1 MQLRTQFSIF
11 LVNKPGVLA
20 SVIGA
25 LAKAHVNIVAL
36 TLTDYMEH
44 GVLRIVCEDEAAARV
59 VLGKAH
65 DRWTE
70 TEVLSLELANQPGAF
85 AAVAQNL
92 AEEKVNISYAYCTGG
107 APGGHTTAVFKVAD
121 MAKGQKVLSALGL
134 HKSEKRGAQVK
145 APPTRR

>member
-1 MQLRTQFSIF
+1 MHVQTQFSVF

-25 LAKAHVNIVAL
+25 LAKGHINIVAL

-44 GVLRIVCEDEAAARV
+44 GVLRIVCDNEAAARV
-59 VLGKAH
+59 VLGQAH

-70 TEVLSLELANQPGAF
+70 TDVLVMELRNEPGEF
-85 AAVAQNL
+85 AHVAQKL
-92 AEEKVNISYAYCTGG
+92 ADEHVNISYAYCTGG

-121 MAKGQKVLSALGL
+121 LKKAMKTLETSRQAGKKQT
-134 HKSEKRGAQVK
+134 GARL
-145 APPTRR
+145 PPPGR